1 MFDIGW
7 SEMMVVA
14 LLALLVIGPKDLP
27 GALRKVGQWTRKAR
41 GMAREFQGHFDDL
54 AREADLEDAKKAVS
68 QARNFNLE
76 REVENAI
83 DPDKEIAGEARDLGA
98 EMRRADA
105 APAAKATEPEPTP
118 AADVAAAPADP
129 PPAVE
134 EPPAAEVPE
143 PTPVKR
149 RRGGA
154 APKIDDSAEART

>member
-7 SEMMVVA
+7 SEMMVAAV
-14 LLALLVIGPKDLP
+14 LALIIIGPKDLP
-27 GALRKVGQWTRKAR
+27 GVLRQVGQWTRKAR
-41 GMAREFQGHFDDL
+41 GLAREFQGHFDDL

-83 DPDKEIAGEARDLGA
+83 DPDKSIADEARDLGA
-98 EMRRADA
+98 EMRRETTAPAAPKAEPTSADDA
-105 APAAKATEPEPTP
+105 APP
-118 AADVAAAPADP
+118 P
-129 PPAVE
+129 PPAEPPKAE
-134 EPPAAEVPE
+134 EPAAAEAAEPE
-143 PTPVKR
+143 PVKR